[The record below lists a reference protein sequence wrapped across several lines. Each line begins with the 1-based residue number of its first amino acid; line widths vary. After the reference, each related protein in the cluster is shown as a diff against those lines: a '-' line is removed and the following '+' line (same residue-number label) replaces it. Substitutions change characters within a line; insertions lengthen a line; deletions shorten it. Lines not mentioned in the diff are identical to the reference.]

1 MATINKITEMI
12 ASIKTIYPYYA
23 KDTDVQMLVKTW
35 NVLLKN
41 YPDKAVEVAF
51 FKCLQTCKMPPTP
64 ADVIEALNAMIESTE
79 PTEEELWDSFT
90 KALRETERQV
100 ACFNFSYIPYGE
112 KITQGDMAR
121 ENVQKIWD
129 NLPEKVQRY
138 IGSKNELIRIARN
151 HTADELKFEKNRF
164 LKAMPTIKARQE
176 FTSLAALLGDNKL
189 MLKGEGN

>member
-41 YPDKAVEVAF
+41 YPDEAVEVAF

-90 KALRETERQV
+90 KALKQTEKE
-100 ACFNFSYIPYGE
+100 AYCFGFTFRGADG
-112 KITQGDMAR
+112 KTQGDVAR

-164 LKAMPTIKARQE
+164 LKAMPTIKTRQE
-176 FTSLAALLGDNKL
+176 FTSLASLLGDNKL